1 MSQDYPAAFD
11 DVQPDNLRRAGGPSS
26 VLLFFAAHIAW
37 QRNPMGS
44 PIPARFLFFILGLLL
59 LVAIWLSLAL
69 GPMSLALGDSL
80 AAALR
85 LVGVPIEP
93 AGLEQAELILAQI
106 RLPRTLLGCA
116 VGAVLA
122 LCGVAMQGLFR
133 NPLADPGLVGVSSG
147 AALGAAIAIVGSTF
161 APALVPGWEP
171 YVLSVFAFVGGLVV
185 TLLVYRLGRRN
196 GQTHVATMLLAGI
209 ALTALAGAV
218 VGLFTYLADDRTLRS
233 LTFWNLG
240 SLNGASYARLWPL
253 LLITVAV
260 ALWLPRRAKALN
272 ALLLGE
278 SEARHLG
285 FDVERVKRELVICTA
300 LGVGAAVAAAGLIGF
315 VGLVVPHLMRLLV
328 GPDHRLLLPAS
339 ALAGASLLLLADV
352 AARLVI
358 APAELPIGI
367 VTALLGAPFFLYLL
381 LRERV

>member
-1 MSQDYPAAFD
+1 MGTRVPVRILF
-11 DVQPDNLRRAGGPSS
+11 VVLS
-26 VLLFFAAHIAW
+26 VLLLAA
-37 QRNPMGS
+37 
-44 PIPARFLFFILGLLL
+44 
-59 LVAIWLSLAL
+59 VWLSLAL
-69 GPMSLALGDSL
+69 GPLSLALDDTAL
-80 AAALR
+80 AALR
-85 LVGVPIEP
+85 LLGLPIGHD
-93 AGLEQAELILAQI
+93 GLQQAELILGQI

-116 VGAVLA
+116 AGAVLA

-147 AALGAAIAIVGSTF
+147 AALGAAAAIVGSTF
-161 APALVPGWEP
+161 VPALPQVWQP
-171 YVLSVFAFVGGLVV
+171 YVLSMFAFLGGLAV
-185 TLLVYRLGRRN
+185 TLLVYRLGRRD
-196 GQTHVATMLLAGI
+196 GQTRVATMLLAGI
-209 ALTALAGAV
+209 ALTALAGAI
-218 VGLFTYLADDRTLRS
+218 VGLLTYLADDTTLRS

-240 SLNGASYARLWPL
+240 SLNGASYAGLWPL
-253 LLITVAV
+253 LLITLAV
-260 ALWLPRRAKALN
+260 GGWLPRRATALN

-285 FDVERVKRELVICTA
+285 FDVERIKRELVVCTA

-339 ALAGASLLLLADV
+339 ALAGATLLLLADV

-367 VTALLGAPFFLYLL
+367 VTALLGAPFFLFLL